1 LSTPQSTRATGTL
14 HLAWKLLIRDWR
26 AGELTVL
33 AAALLVAVTAM
44 TGVAFL
50 TDRVGQAVEMRAAE
64 SLAAD
69 LRLAATDRP
78 SVDYE
83 ALATKYGMR
92 TARVASMPSVVFAG
106 ASETGWAETGRA
118 DTGWAETGQANTL
131 AAVRA
136 VTDDYPLRGRLKTSE
151 RLLGEVRVSDGI
163 PARGEAWAAP
173 RLLAR
178 LGADTGAQLE
188 VGATTL
194 RVTRVLDFRPDE
206 GWSFVDLA
214 PTLLIN
220 EADLPATELVQP
232 GSRVS
237 YRLLFAGDRRQVDSF
252 KSMLEEKIGEG
263 ERLDDIRDTNPQIRS
278 SMERSGRFLN
288 LASLV
293 SVLLAAVAVAM
304 AARRYSRRHR
314 DRIALM
320 KCMGASQSTILRSSV
335 WQLLILAL
343 AGGVAGSLLGYL
355 AQLGLAW
362 LMRDLI
368 GQALPAPGLE
378 PVALGMITALS
389 ILAGFALPDLAQMGR
404 TPPLRVLRHDL
415 EPPKLRYGIGWLA
428 GVAAVLALL
437 LWIVRDSRLV
447 LTIFAGAAAT
457 FLALGAAGWLLVKS
471 LRGFRGAAGVAW
483 RYGLANIARR
493 GRESVVQ
500 VVAFGLGLM
509 VLLLLSTV
517 RTDLMDTWRQ
527 SLPADA
533 PNQFLINIQPQETA
547 AMASFLRQREL
558 DVPRFV
564 PLVRARMTAIN
575 GQDVTQMTFEDPQ
588 GESWA
593 RRDANLSWSDT
604 LQADNRVI
612 AGRFWAPSFSGA
624 EVSVEEEFGR
634 ELGLEL
640 GDEVVFDVAG
650 EPVSATVT
658 SFRTVAWDSFSP
670 NFFMVFSPGVLEPFP
685 ATYITSM
692 HVDDAQRDVVL
703 TLMREFPSVT
713 AIDLD
718 AVLSQVRDV
727 MDKAALAVQA
737 VFLFT
742 LLAGLTVLWAAV
754 QATRDER
761 RYESALLRTFGASK
775 RRVLG
780 GVATEFLAIGLLAGV
795 LAASGATLAGYLLA
809 ENLFDLEYGFS
820 PALWLAGPVIG
831 MLFVGLSGL
840 AATWR
845 VISQAPVSVLR
856 AA

>member
-1 LSTPQSTRATGTL
+1 LSNRPAGTL
-14 HLAWKLLIRDWR
+14 RLAWKLLVRDWR

-33 AAALLVAVTAM
+33 AAALLVAVASM

-69 LRLAATDRP
+69 LRLDSTRPISENYTDLAAANGLHD
-78 SVDYE
+78 
-83 ALATKYGMR
+83 
-92 TARVASMPSVVFAG
+92 ARVTRMPSVVFAG
-106 ASETGWAETGRA
+106 ET
-118 DTGWAETGQANTL
+118 NTL
-131 AAVRA
+131 SAVGA
-136 VTDDYPLRGRLKTSE
+136 VTSGYPLRGRLKTSE
-151 RLLGEVRVSDGI
+151 RLLGEVQVTDAI
-163 PARGEAWAAP
+163 PAPGEAWAAP

-178 LGADTGAQLE
+178 LGVDTGAEIE
-188 VGATTL
+188 VGAARL

-220 EADLPATELVQP
+220 EADLAATELIQP

-237 YRLLFAGDRRQVDSF
+237 YRALFAGDRSEVDGF
-252 KSMLEEKIGEG
+252 KTLLEGRLEDG
-263 ERLDDIRDTNPQIRS
+263 ERLRDIKDTNPQIRS

-304 AARRYSRRHR
+304 AARRYSHRHR
-314 DRIALM
+314 DRIALL
-320 KCMGASQSTILRSSV
+320 KCMGASESMILRSNV

-343 AGGVAGSLLGYL
+343 AGGAIGSLLGFV
-355 AQLGLAW
+355 AQVGLAW

-368 GQALPAPGLE
+368 GQALPAPGLS
-378 PVALGMITALS
+378 PALLGMITALS
-389 ILAGFALPDLAQMGR
+389 VLAGFALPDLVQMSK
-404 TPPLRVLRHDL
+404 TPPLRVLRRDL
-415 EPPKLRYGIGWLA
+415 DPPRLRYGASWLA

-437 LWIVRDSRLV
+437 LWIMRDTHLV
-447 LTIFAGAAAT
+447 LTIFAGTVAT
-457 FLALGAAGWLLVKS
+457 FLALGVTGALLVKA

-500 VVAFGLGLM
+500 VVAFGLGMM

-517 RTDLMDTWRQ
+517 RTDLMTTWRQ
-527 SLPADA
+527 SLPDNA
-533 PNQFLINIQPQETA
+533 PNQFMINIQPQEIE
-547 AMASFLRQREL
+547 AMSAFLAERGL
-558 DVPRFV
+558 SVPRFV
-564 PLVRARMTAIN
+564 PLVRARMTTIN

-593 RRDANLSWSDT
+593 RRDANLSWTDT
-604 LQADNRVI
+604 LQADNRII
-612 AGRFWAPSFSGA
+612 AGEFWEPSFRGA

-634 ELGLEL
+634 ELGLGL
-640 GDEVVFDVAG
+640 GDEVTFDIAG
-650 EPVSATVT
+650 ETVTATVT
-658 SFRTVAWDSFSP
+658 SFRTVEWDSFSP
-670 NFFMVFSPGVLEPFP
+670 NFFMVFAPGVLDAFP
-685 ATYITSM
+685 ATFITSL
-692 HVDDAQRDVVL
+692 HVHDTQREVVL
-703 TLMREFPSVT
+703 DLMRQFPSVT

-737 VFLFT
+737 VFVFT
-742 LLAGLTVLWAAV
+742 LLAGLIVLWAAV

-761 RYESALLRTFGASK
+761 RYESAMLRTFGASK
-775 RRVLG
+775 RRVLS

-795 LAASGATLAGYLLA
+795 LAAAGATLAGFLLA
-809 ENLFDLEYGFS
+809 ENLFDLEYHFS
-820 PALWLAGPVIG
+820 LRLWLAGPLLG
-831 MLFVGLSGL
+831 MLFVGLSGM

-845 VISQAPVSVLR
+845 VITHAPVNVLR

>member
-1 LSTPQSTRATGTL
+1 LSNRPAGTL
-14 HLAWKLLIRDWR
+14 RLAWKLLVRDWR

-33 AAALLVAVTAM
+33 AAALLVAVASM

-69 LRLAATDRP
+69 LRLDSTRPISANYADLAAA
-78 SVDYE
+78 S
-83 ALATKYGMR
+83 GMHS
-92 TARVASMPSVVFAG
+92 ARVTRMPSVVFAG
-106 ASETGWAETGRA
+106 
-118 DTGWAETGQANTL
+118 DANTL
-131 AAVRA
+131 AVIRA
-136 VTDDYPLRGRLKTSE
+136 ATSGYPLRGRLKTSE
-151 RLLGEVRVSDGI
+151 RLLGEVQITDAI
-163 PARGEAWAAP
+163 PAPGEAWAAP

-178 LGADTGAQLE
+178 LGVDSGTEIE
-188 VGATTL
+188 VGAARL

-220 EADLPATELVQP
+220 EADLGATELIQP

-237 YRLLFAGDRRQVDSF
+237 YRALFAGDRSEVDDF
-252 KSMLEEKIGEG
+252 KTLLEEQLEDG
-263 ERLDDIRDTNPQIRS
+263 ERLRDIKDTNPQIRS

-304 AARRYSRRHR
+304 AARRYSHRHR
-314 DRIALM
+314 DRIALL
-320 KCMGASQSTILRSSV
+320 KCMGASESMILRSNV
-335 WQLLILAL
+335 WQLLMLAL
-343 AGGVAGSLLGYL
+343 AGGVIGSLLGFV
-355 AQLGLAW
+355 AQVGLAW

-368 GQALPAPGLE
+368 GQALPAPGLS
-378 PVALGMITALS
+378 PALLGMITALS
-389 ILAGFALPDLAQMGR
+389 VLAGFALPDLVQMSK
-404 TPPLRVLRHDL
+404 TPPLRVLRRDL
-415 EPPKLRYGIGWLA
+415 DPPRLRYGASWLA

-437 LWIVRDSRLV
+437 LWIMRDTRLV
-447 LTIFAGAAAT
+447 LTIFAGTATT
-457 FLALGAAGWLLVKS
+457 FLALGIAGALLVKA

-500 VVAFGLGLM
+500 VVAFGLGMM

-517 RTDLMDTWRQ
+517 RTDLMTTWRQ
-527 SLPADA
+527 SLPDNA
-533 PNQFLINIQPQETA
+533 PNQFMINIQPQEIE
-547 AMASFLRQREL
+547 AMSAFLAERGL
-558 DVPRFV
+558 SVPRFV
-564 PLVRARMTAIN
+564 PLVRARMTTIN

-593 RRDANLSWSDT
+593 RRDANLSWTDT
-604 LQADNRVI
+604 LQADNRII
-612 AGRFWAPSFSGA
+612 AGQFWEPSFRGA

-634 ELGLEL
+634 ELGLGL
-640 GDEVVFDVAG
+640 GDEVAFDIAG
-650 EPVSATVT
+650 ETVSATVT
-658 SFRTVAWDSFSP
+658 SFRTVEWDSFSP
-670 NFFMVFSPGVLEPFP
+670 NFFMVFAPGVLDAFP
-685 ATYITSM
+685 ATFITSL
-692 HVDDAQRDVVL
+692 HVHDTQREVVL
-703 TLMREFPSVT
+703 DLMRQFPSVT

-737 VFLFT
+737 VFVFT
-742 LLAGLTVLWAAV
+742 LLAGLIVLWAAV

-761 RYESALLRTFGASK
+761 RYESAMLRTFGASK
-775 RRVLG
+775 RRVLS

-795 LAASGATLAGYLLA
+795 LAAAGATLAGFLLA
-809 ENLFDLEYGFS
+809 ENLFDLEYQFS
-820 PALWLAGPVIG
+820 LRLWLAGPLLG
-831 MLFVGLSGL
+831 MLFVGLSGM

-845 VISQAPVSVLR
+845 VISHAPVNVLR

>member
-1 LSTPQSTRATGTL
+1 LSNRPAGTL
-14 HLAWKLLIRDWR
+14 RLAWKLLVRDWR

-33 AAALLVAVTAM
+33 AAALLVAVASM

-69 LRLAATDRP
+69 LRLDSTRPISENYTDLAA
-78 SVDYE
+78 
-83 ALATKYGMR
+83 ANGLHG
-92 TARVASMPSVVFAG
+92 ARVTRMPSVVFAG
-106 ASETGWAETGRA
+106 ET
-118 DTGWAETGQANTL
+118 NTL
-131 AAVRA
+131 SAVGA
-136 VTDDYPLRGRLKTSE
+136 VTSGYPLRGRLKTSE
-151 RLLGEVRVSDGI
+151 RLLGEVQVTDAI
-163 PARGEAWAAP
+163 PAPGEAWAAP

-178 LGADTGAQLE
+178 LGVDTGAEIE
-188 VGATTL
+188 VGAARL

-220 EADLPATELVQP
+220 EADLAATELIQP

-237 YRLLFAGDRRQVDSF
+237 YRALFAGDRSEVDGF
-252 KSMLEEKIGEG
+252 KTLLEGRLEDG
-263 ERLDDIRDTNPQIRS
+263 ERLRDIKDTNPQIRS

-304 AARRYSRRHR
+304 AARRYSHRHR
-314 DRIALM
+314 DRIALL
-320 KCMGASQSTILRSSV
+320 KCMGASESMILRSNV

-343 AGGVAGSLLGYL
+343 AGGAIGSLLGFI
-355 AQLGLAW
+355 AQVGLAW

-368 GQALPAPGLE
+368 GQALPAPGLS
-378 PVALGMITALS
+378 PALLGMITALS
-389 ILAGFALPDLAQMGR
+389 VLAGFALPDLVQMSK
-404 TPPLRVLRHDL
+404 TPPLRVLRRDL
-415 EPPKLRYGIGWLA
+415 DPPRLRYGASWLA

-437 LWIVRDSRLV
+437 LWIMRDTHLV
-447 LTIFAGAAAT
+447 LTIFAGTVAT
-457 FLALGAAGWLLVKS
+457 FLALGVTGALLVKA

-500 VVAFGLGLM
+500 VVAFGLGMM

-517 RTDLMDTWRQ
+517 RTDLMTTWRQ
-527 SLPADA
+527 SLPDNA
-533 PNQFLINIQPQETA
+533 PNQFMINIQPQEIE
-547 AMASFLRQREL
+547 AMSAFLAERGL
-558 DVPRFV
+558 SVPRFV
-564 PLVRARMTAIN
+564 PLVRARMTTIN

-593 RRDANLSWSDT
+593 RRDANLSWTDT
-604 LQADNRVI
+604 LQADNRII
-612 AGRFWAPSFSGA
+612 AGEFWEPSFRGA

-634 ELGLEL
+634 ELGLGL
-640 GDEVVFDVAG
+640 GDEVTFDIAG
-650 EPVSATVT
+650 ETVTATVT
-658 SFRTVAWDSFSP
+658 SFRTVEWDSFSP
-670 NFFMVFSPGVLEPFP
+670 NFFMVFAPGVLDAFP
-685 ATYITSM
+685 ATFITSL
-692 HVDDAQRDVVL
+692 HVHDTQREVVL
-703 TLMREFPSVT
+703 DLMRQFPSVT

-737 VFLFT
+737 VFVFT
-742 LLAGLTVLWAAV
+742 LLAGLIVLWAAV

-761 RYESALLRTFGASK
+761 RYESAMLRTFGASK
-775 RRVLG
+775 RRVLS

-795 LAASGATLAGYLLA
+795 LAAAGATLAGFLLA
-809 ENLFDLEYGFS
+809 ENLFDLEYHFS
-820 PALWLAGPVIG
+820 LRLWLAGPLLG
-831 MLFVGLSGL
+831 MLFVGLSGM

-845 VISQAPVSVLR
+845 VITHAPVNVLR

>member
-1 LSTPQSTRATGTL
+1 MSNRAAGSL
-14 HLAWKLLIRDWR
+14 KLAWKLLLRDWR

-33 AAALLVAVTAM
+33 AAALLIAVSAM

-50 TDRVGQAVEMRAAE
+50 TDRVGQAVELRAAE

-69 LRLAATDRP
+69 LRLRSAAPPDPAHT
-78 SVDYE
+78 
-83 ALATKYGMR
+83 ALAAEYGLR
-92 TARVASMPSVVFAG
+92 TARVTSMPSVVFAG
-106 ASETGWAETGRA
+106 E
-118 DTGWAETGQANTL
+118 ANTL

-136 VTDDYPLRGRLKTSE
+136 VTPGYPLRGQLKTSE
-151 RLLGEVRVSDGI
+151 RLLGE
-163 PARGEAWAAP
+163 ARITDEVPPPGEAWAAP

-178 LGADTGAQLE
+178 LGADAGAEIE
-188 VGATTL
+188 VGAARL
-194 RVTRVLDFRPDE
+194 RVSRVLDFRPDE
-206 GWSFVDLA
+206 GWNFVDLA

-232 GSRVS
+232 GSRVT
-237 YRLLFAGDRRQVDSF
+237 YRLLLAGERGDVDRF
-252 KSMLEEKIGEG
+252 KAALESRLADG
-263 ERLDDIRDTNPQIRS
+263 ERLRDIEDANPQIRS
-278 SMERSGRFLN
+278 SMDRAGRFLN

-304 AARRYSRRHR
+304 AARRYSHRHR

-320 KCMGASQSTILRSSV
+320 KCMGASQSAILRSNV
-335 WQLLILAL
+335 WQVLALAL
-343 AGGVAGSLLGYL
+343 AGGIAGSLLGYL

-368 GQALPAPGLE
+368 GEALPPPGTAPVLLGL
-378 PVALGMITALS
+378 ITAFS
-389 ILAGFALPDLAQMGR
+389 ILAGFALPDLAQMGK
-404 TPPLRVLRHDL
+404 TPPLRVLRRDID
-415 EPPKLRYGIGWLA
+415 PPPLRYGMSWLA
-428 GVAAVLALL
+428 GVIAVLALL
-437 LWIVRDSRLV
+437 LWIMRDTQLV
-447 LTIFAGAAAT
+447 LTIFGGAAAT
-457 FLALGAAGWLLVKS
+457 FLALGLAGWLLVKA

-533 PNQFLINIQPQETA
+533 PNQFLINIQPQEVQPMTG
-547 AMASFLRQREL
+547 FLQERGL

-575 GQDVTQMTFEDPQ
+575 GQDVTQMSFEDPQ

-593 RRDANLSWSDT
+593 RRDANLSWTDT
-604 LQADNRVI
+604 LQADNRIVR
-612 AGRFWAPSFSGA
+612 GRFWAPDFRGA
-624 EVSVEEEFGR
+624 EVSVEEDFGR
-634 ELGLEL
+634 ELGLKL
-640 GDEVVFDVAG
+640 GDDVTFDIAG
-650 EPVSATVT
+650 EEISATVT
-658 SFRTVAWDSFSP
+658 SFRTVEWDSFRP
-670 NFFMVFSPGVLEPFP
+670 NFFMVFSPGILEDYP
-685 ATYITSM
+685 ATYISSL
-692 HVDDAQRDVVL
+692 HVGDGQRETVL
-703 TLMREFPSVT
+703 ELMRAFPSVT

-718 AVLSQVRDV
+718 AMLGQVRDV

-737 VFLFT
+737 VFVFT

-761 RYESALLRTFGASK
+761 RYESAMLRTFGASR

-780 GVATEFLAIGLLAGV
+780 GVATEFLALGLLAGL
-795 LAASGATLAGYLLA
+795 LAASGATLAGWLLA

-820 PALWLAGPVIG
+820 PVLWLAGPLAG
-831 MLFVGLSGL
+831 MLFVGASGL

-845 VISQAPVSVLR
+845 VIRTAPGSVLR
-856 AA
+856 SA

>member
-1 LSTPQSTRATGTL
+1 MKSTWSDTIRLATR
-14 HLAWKLLIRDWR
+14 LLRRDWR

-33 AAALLVAVTAM
+33 ISALLVAVTAM

-50 TDRVGQAVEMRAAE
+50 TDRVGQAVELRAAE
-64 SLAAD
+64 SLASD
-69 LRLAATDRP
+69 LRLYSATP
-78 SVDYE
+78 IAE
-83 ALATKYGMR
+83 EFAELAHENGLE
-92 TARVASMPSVVFAG
+92 TARIASMPSVVFAG
-106 ASETGWAETGRA
+106 EAS
-118 DTGWAETGQANTL
+118 TL

-136 VTDDYPLRGRLKTSE
+136 TTAGYPLRGSLKVSP
-151 RLLGEVRVSDGI
+151 RLLAEPAVTGDI
-163 PARGEAWAAP
+163 PAPGEAWASP
-173 RLLAR
+173 RLMAR
-178 LGADTGAQLE
+178 LGVDTGGELE

-194 RVTRVLDFRPDE
+194 RLSRVLDFRPDE

-220 EADLPATELVQP
+220 RADLDSTQLIQP

-237 YRLLFAGDRRQVDSF
+237 YRMLFAGSRGDVDRF
-252 KSMLEEKIGEG
+252 KGLAE
-263 ERLDDIRDTNPQIRS
+263 ERLGDGESLRDIQDSNPQIRS

-304 AARRYSRRHR
+304 AARRYSHRHR

-320 KCMGASQSTILRSSV
+320 KCMGASRRLIFRSN
-335 WQLLILAL
+335 LLQLAL
-343 AGGVAGSLLGYL
+343 LAVVGSVVGTIVGFL

-362 LMRDLI
+362 LLRDMI
-368 GQALPAPGLE
+368 GQALPMPGLQ
-378 PVALGMITALS
+378 PALLGLVTSLS
-389 ILAGFALPDLAQMGR
+389 ILAGFALPDLAQMGK

-415 EPPKLRYGIGWLA
+415 DPPALRYGASWLA

-437 LWIVRDSRLV
+437 LWLIRDTRLV
-447 LTIFAGAAAT
+447 LTIFGGTAVT
-457 FLALGAAGWLLVKS
+457 FLALGATGWLLVRS

-517 RTDLMDTWRQ
+517 RTELMETWRQ
-527 SLPADA
+527 SLPDNA
-533 PNQFLINIQPQETA
+533 PNQFLINIQPHEVEPMA
-547 AMASFLRQREL
+547 AFLDSRAI
-558 DVPRFV
+558 DAPAFV
-564 PLVRARMTAIN
+564 PLVRARMATIN

-588 GESWA
+588 GERWA
-593 RRDANLSWSDT
+593 RRDSNLSWT
-604 LQADNRVI
+604 AELQDDNRI
-612 AGRFWAPSFSGA
+612 IEGRFWQGRPETP
-624 EVSVEEEFGR
+624 EVSVEVDFGR
-634 ELGLEL
+634 ELGLSIGDEL
-640 GDEVVFDVAG
+640 GFNVAG
-650 EPVSATVT
+650 ETVTATVT
-658 SFRTVAWDSFSP
+658 SFRSVEWDSFSP
-670 NFFMVFSPGVLEPFP
+670 NFFMVFSPGVLDPYP
-685 ATYITSM
+685 ATFISSLY
-692 HVDDAQRDVVL
+692 VDEQDRAAVL
-703 TLMREFPSVT
+703 DLMRQFPSVT

-718 AVLSQVRDV
+718 AVLGQVRDV

-737 VFLFT
+737 VFIFT

-761 RYESALLRTFGASK
+761 RYESAMLRTFGASK

-780 GVATEFLAIGLLAGV
+780 GVAAEFVAIGLLAGI
-795 LAASGATLAGYLLA
+795 LAAGGATLAGWLLA
-809 ENLFDLEYGFS
+809 ENLFELEYGFS
-820 PALWLAGPVIG
+820 TTLWFAGPLLGV
-831 MLFVGLSGL
+831 LFVGLSGM

-845 VISQAPVSVLR
+845 VVTHAPVNVLR

>member
-1 LSTPQSTRATGTL
+1 LSRRHRGTF
-14 HLAWKLLIRDWR
+14 HLAWKLLSRDWR

-33 AAALLVAVTAM
+33 VAALLVAVAAM

-50 TDRVGQAVEMRAAE
+50 TDRVSQAVELRAAE

-69 LRLAATDRP
+69 LRLASTRP
-78 SVDYE
+78 ISEDYA
-83 ALATKYGMR
+83 ALAEEYGLQS
-92 TARVASMPSVVFAG
+92 AHVSSMPSVVFAG
-106 ASETGWAETGRA
+106 E
-118 DTGWAETGQANTL
+118 ANTL

-136 VTDDYPLRGRLKTSE
+136 VSAGYPLRGQLKTSSQ
-151 RLLGEVRVSDGI
+151 LLGEVRVTDAV
-163 PARGEAWAAP
+163 PDPGEAWASP

-178 LGADTGAQLE
+178 LGVDTGTEIE
-188 VGATTL
+188 VGGTNL
-194 RVTRVLDFRPDE
+194 IVSRVLDFRPDE

-220 EADLPATELVQP
+220 EADLAATELVQP
-232 GSRVS
+232 GSRVA
-237 YRLLFAGDRRQVDSF
+237 YRMLFAGDRRAVDDF
-252 KSMLEEKIGEG
+252 KPVLEGGLQDG
-263 ERLDDIRDTNPQIRS
+263 ERVRDIKDTNPQIRS

-304 AARRYSRRHR
+304 AARRYSQRHR
-314 DRIALM
+314 DRIALL
-320 KCMGASQSTILRSSV
+320 KCMGASESTILRSNV
-335 WQLLILAL
+335 WQLLLLAL
-343 AGGVAGSLLGYL
+343 GGGAVGSMIGFT

-368 GQALPAPGLE
+368 GQNLPPPGLA
-378 PVALGMITALS
+378 PAALGVITALCV
-389 ILAGFALPDLAQMGR
+389 LAGFALPDLAQMGK
-404 TPPLRVLRHDL
+404 TPPLRVLRRDL
-415 EPPKLRYGIGWLA
+415 DPPRLRYGIGWLA

-437 LWIVRDSRLV
+437 LWIMRDTRLV
-447 LTIFAGAAAT
+447 LTIFAGTAIT
-457 FLALGAAGWLLVKS
+457 FLALGITGSLLVKA

-500 VVAFGLGLM
+500 VVAFGLGMM

-517 RTDLMDTWRQ
+517 RTDLMTTWQQ
-527 SLPADA
+527 SLPENA
-533 PNQFLINIQPQETA
+533 PNQFMINIQPQEIE
-547 AMASFLRQREL
+547 AMSAFLAQRGLE
-558 DVPRFV
+558 VPRFV
-564 PLVRARMTAIN
+564 PLVRARMTTIN
-575 GQDVTQMTFEDPQ
+575 GEDVTQMTFEDPR

-593 RRDANLSWSDT
+593 RRDANLSWTAT
-604 LQADNRVI
+604 LQSDNRLI
-612 AGRFWAPSFSGA
+612 SGEFWAPDFSGA

-634 ELGLEL
+634 ELGLSL
-640 GDEVVFDVAG
+640 GDVVGFDIVG
-650 EPVSATVT
+650 ETVSARVT
-658 SFRTVAWDSFSP
+658 SFRTVEWDSFSP

-685 ATYITSM
+685 ATYITSL
-692 HVDDAQRDVVL
+692 HIAEDRREVVL
-703 TLMREFPSVT
+703 DLMRDFPSVT

-737 VFLFT
+737 VFVFT

-761 RYESALLRTFGASK
+761 RYESAMLRTFGASK
-775 RRVLG
+775 RRVLS
-780 GVATEFLAIGLLAGV
+780 GVAAEFLAIGLLAGV
-795 LAASGATLAGYLLA
+795 LAATGASLAGYLLA
-809 ENLFDLEYGFS
+809 NKLFDLEYHFS
-820 PALWLAGPVIG
+820 PELWLAGPLLG
-831 MLFVGLSGL
+831 MVFVGLSGM

-845 VISQAPVSVLR
+845 VITHAPVNVLR